1 MTPLYDLQKQFVAPT
16 NEEFV
21 SFIPERDLPT
31 ALKGNIPDLPRRFSV
46 QTAKRLTNAS
56 VSSSDF
62 AELKNVMKS
71 QNAALMN
78 KVEKDLPGLMKQIN
92 DGIIKKYD
100 VDLALSVSQMVPL
113 PTHEETDRILAY
125 SALVKYDM
133 NDPAG
138 NPAPYVAVVT
148 ASFTHVKGKVLF
160 LYSYAEETGL
170 EWSRETSKQWANAV
184 IAANPSDLQT
194 SVKESL
200 PSTVTGM
207 DWRGVGAKAVGGAII
222 GLILGLIG
230 WAVNRRKAS

>member
-125 SALVKYDM
+125 SALVLRFIK
-133 NDPAG
+133 N
-138 NPAPYVAVVT
+138 
-148 ASFTHVKGKVLF
+148 
-160 LYSYAEETGL
+160 
-170 EWSRETSKQWANAV
+170 SR
-184 IAANPSDLQT
+184 
-194 SVKESL
+194 
-200 PSTVTGM
+200 
-207 DWRGVGAKAVGGAII
+207 VG
-222 GLILGLIG
+222 
-230 WAVNRRKAS
+230 